1 MRGYRIP
8 KQEFLWSEID
18 HDQCFKMTPL
28 FMTGLLY
35 GLYIRIELRRDDE
48 SEDTTVIG
56 HKTHYWILPPP
67 LDKAC
72 RWTRCMM
79 KAACRL
85 SD

>member
-28 FMTGLLY
+28 FMTELLY
-35 GLYIRIELRRDDE
+35 GLYIRIELKRDNE

-56 HKTHYWILPPP
+56 HKPIIGSFHLLLI
-67 LDKAC
+67 
-72 RWTRCMM
+72 
-79 KAACRL
+79 RL
-85 SD
+85 AGGLGA